1 MVSLYKLYIF
11 KNQIFLHLTLAKII
25 SESVTSHATNP
36 PPLVFE
42 RSETRGGGFVAKK
55 SKISKSLKTP
65 FLNVLEKLIIFIFF
79 LHFFQ
84 NFFFL
89 KKIFRDFLCAK
100 MILGLFFNTNS
111 LVNAS
116 KLWFF
121 RACGGP
127 KFSVFMFLDKFLFEQ
142 FSYCFL
148 CWSAACSELKFTVL
162 CLPRSAL

>member
-1 MVSLYKLYIF
+1 MIHCRFEKANTRKAQLY
-11 KNQIFLHLTLAKII
+11 T
-25 SESVTSHATNP
+25 SVTSHATNP
-36 PPLVFE
+36 PPCFRKE
-42 RSETRGGGFVAKK
+42 RNKGGGFVAKK

-79 LHFFQ
+79 FIFFRT
-84 NFFFL
+84 FCFW
-89 KKIFRDFLCAK
+89 KKKCRHFLCAK

-111 LVNAS
+111 VVNAS
-116 KLWFF
+116 KRWFF

-127 KFSVFMFLDKFLFEQ
+127 KFNVFMFLDKFLCEQ

-148 CWSAACSELKFTVL
+148 CWSAACSGLKFTVL